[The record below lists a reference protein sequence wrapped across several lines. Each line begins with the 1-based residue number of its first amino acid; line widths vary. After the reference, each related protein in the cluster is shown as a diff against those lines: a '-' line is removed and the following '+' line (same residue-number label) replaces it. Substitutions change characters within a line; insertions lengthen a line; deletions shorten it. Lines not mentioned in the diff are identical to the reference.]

1 VLLRPARADEA
12 EPLSELALASKGHW
26 GYDAEFLE
34 ACRDELTVTPEH
46 RAVVA
51 EQDGRVAGF
60 YALTGEPP
68 EVDLAMMFVDPAW
81 IGRGVGRALWEHAVD
96 AAARSG
102 AERVTIDAE
111 PHAEAFYLAMGAVR
125 VGEAASGSI
134 PGRTL
139 PRLVFRPRPTSSGP
153 EPGRR

>member
-1 VLLRPARADEA
+1 VLLRPARADETGR
-12 EPLSELALASKGHW
+12 LTELALASKGHW
-26 GYDAEFLE
+26 GYDAGFLA
-34 ACRDELTVTPEH
+34 ACRDELTVTPGH

-51 EQDGRVAGF
+51 ERDGRITGF

-68 EVDLAMMFVDPAW
+68 ELDLAMMFVDPAW
-81 IGRGVGRALWEHAVD
+81 IGRGVGRALWEHAAG

-102 AERVTIDAE
+102 AERVTIDSE

-125 VGEAASGSI
+125 AGEVASGSI

-139 PRLVFRPRPTSSGP
+139 PRLLFRPGPTWSGP
-153 EPGRR
+153 APGRS

>member
-1 VLLRPARADEA
+1 MLLRPARADEA
-12 EPLSELALASKGHW
+12 GLLSELALESKGYW
-26 GYDAEFLE
+26 GYSAEFLA
-34 ACRDELTVTPEH
+34 ACRDELTVTPGH

-51 EQDGRVAGF
+51 ERDGRVVGF

-68 EVDLAMMFVDPAW
+68 ELDLAMMFVAPAE
-81 IGRGVGRALWEHAVD
+81 IGTGVGRALWAHAVD

-125 VGEAASGSI
+125 VGEVASGSI

-139 PRLVFRPRPTSSGP
+139 PRLLFRPRPTWSGP
-153 EPGRR
+153 APDRS